1 MKFLSHNKTCSILF
15 VAACGTL
22 PALAQSNI
30 KLNGSSGSQSYSAQR
45 STTGGLTLGLEFQ
58 VEYLLVGGGGGGGG
72 ATHSNAGGGGGG
84 QVLSGTATGITSQSY
99 NVTVGAG
106 GAGGVVNGSLAQ
118 TVGSLGGSSSLSGVG
133 LSLTSRGGGGG
144 AGGLGFDGSVLV
156 ANATT
161 GSSGGGGSA
170 QASPSIMGARALGTT
185 GEGFAGGSA
194 IGNSSDASLQSGGG
208 GGGAGSAGTAGSAS
222 LGGAG
227 GSGLAS
233 TINGSTTY
241 FGGGGGGGKRVGG
254 SAGSGGLGGGG
265 AGRVDGS
272 GFAGAANTGGG
283 GGGSGAAASG
293 FVGGAGGSGIVVI
306 RYEGAAAGTGGNIT
320 TGTGTAA
327 GYTLHTFTA
336 TGNSALDLSG
346 LNLNNR
352 LGAVQNGVISGTG
365 NLTFTGPGTL
375 TLNAANTYT
384 GSTVVNAGTVMLGAS
399 GSLNSATVVN
409 VASGATFH
417 LNGRNQT
424 VSGLHG
430 AGSVALGSGILTIN
444 DNSNRAHSGV
454 ISGTGAITKSGS
466 GTLTLSATNTY
477 SGVTRINSG
486 TLTIGSGGS
495 IGTSTGIHI
504 ANGANFNVASA
515 SGGFILGATQNLS
528 GGGTITGDVTIA
540 GSHTPGFS
548 PGLQSFANNLSYS
561 AGSSITW
568 ELTSNTLSGRG
579 TNFDGIDVAGNLNFA
594 GPTSLNLD
602 FNLAESQV
610 SWAGSFWNNDVT
622 GTAGWKIFGVNG
634 SITGFENLSL
644 STINW
649 LDSNDQSLSSLRPN
663 ASFSLFQGNDG
674 VYLNY
679 TAVPETSTAWI
690 VSLAGGLALLRRRRG
705 MA

>member
-1 MKFLSHNKTCSILF
+1 
-15 VAACGTL
+15 
-22 PALAQSNI
+22 
-30 KLNGSSGSQSYSAQR
+30 
-45 STTGGLTLGLEFQ
+45 
-58 VEYLLVGGGGGGGG
+58 
-72 ATHSNAGGGGGG
+72 
-84 QVLSGTATGITSQSY
+84 
-99 NVTVGAG
+99 
-106 GAGGVVNGSLAQ
+106 
-118 TVGSLGGSSSLSGVG
+118 
-133 LSLTSRGGGGG
+133 
-144 AGGLGFDGSVLV
+144 
-156 ANATT
+156 
-161 GSSGGGGSA
+161 
-170 QASPSIMGARALGTT
+170 
-185 GEGFAGGSA
+185 
-194 IGNSSDASLQSGGG
+194 
-208 GGGAGSAGTAGSAS
+208 
-222 LGGAG
+222 
-227 GSGLAS
+227 
-233 TINGSTTY
+233 
-241 FGGGGGGGKRVGG
+241 
-254 SAGSGGLGGGG
+254 
-265 AGRVDGS
+265 
-272 GFAGAANTGGG
+272 
-283 GGGSGAAASG
+283 
-293 FVGGAGGSGIVVI
+293 
-306 RYEGAAAGTGGNIT
+306 
-320 TGTGTAA
+320 
-327 GYTLHTFTA
+327 
-336 TGNSALDLSG
+336 
-346 LNLNNR
+346 
-352 LGAVQNGVISGTG
+352 VISGTG

-690 VSLAGGLALLRRRRG
+690 VSLAGSLALLRRRRG